1 MNTIPF
7 KFKGKGKEFF
17 KIWIVNILLT
27 IITLGIYSAWAKVR
41 TYRYIYSNTYLNNS
55 NFEFNAD
62 PKKILLGRVIV
73 VAFYIIFILATDI
86 AQLPIVSLGIFI
98 IFLLLLPWLIRQA
111 ISFKLKNTSYRNI
124 HFKYKGRVIDFYK
137 VGILFLLAIFLPLF
151 IFGASLNIIHQDYLL
166 LILLSLL
173 IVFWIITIPSLYRAF
188 KSITIDNSYYGKAKF
203 GKAKFNFYAKEREVI
218 GLFVKVFLISLIW
231 FALFS
236 FVGFIIKIIMFNL
249 INTNI
254 DFQLL
259 QPFIVAI
266 SLILYL
272 IIVSSFK
279 GLVDGFFS
287 DFIRNHT
294 KLEGYKFSSTI
305 KAHTLSFISL
315 TNALSIIFTLGLA
328 YPWAKMRYLRY
339 KLENT
344 YFECDDYDKFIGDG
358 REDSSAIGEETM
370 DFFDIDIGF

>member
-166 LILLSLL
+166 LISLSLL

-203 GKAKFNFYAKEREVI
+203 NFYAKEREVI

-231 FALFS
+231 FAILS
-236 FVGFIIKIIMFNL
+236 FVALIINIIFINLLNANINFNILRPIMFIIFL
-249 INTNI
+249 
-254 DFQLL
+254 
-259 QPFIVAI
+259 
-266 SLILYL
+266 SLYL
-272 IIVSSFK
+272 IVISSYK
-279 GLVDGFFS
+279 GLIDGFFS
-287 DFIRNHT
+287 NFIRNHT
-294 KLEGYKFSSTI
+294 KLEEYKFSSTI

-344 YFECDDYDKFIGDG
+344 YFECDNYDKFISDG
-358 REDSSAIGEETM
+358 REESSAIGEETM